1 MTEYFNLLADTF
13 YLPRPPQVS
22 LEEASSSMAPLMLS
36 YFQESR
42 RMDNSKI
49 RERLGLQLRYPTLA
63 EGLKASLADM
73 LKDNPNFFR
82 DVLGK
87 T

>member
-1 MTEYFNLLADTF
+1 
-13 YLPRPPQVS
+13 
-22 LEEASSSMAPLMLS
+22 
-36 YFQESR
+36 
-42 RMDNSKI
+42 MDNSKI